1 MIQAFETTSAELN
14 AALLQVAITLGIA
27 LYSLFLHGR
36 YRKPYFFWF
45 SLAWLLYVLRLSAII
60 AFLASGREAW
70 LYWHQVV
77 TGWTALALLWAALV
91 FSRQVAFR
99 PWYLVALLFPL
110 GWSFVAIYLL
120 DNFLFAAGPAVLFLS
135 GVTAWTGWI
144 FFTYWRRVGAPG
156 AGLLALAFGLWAVHH
171 LDYPFLRARGAWAPW
186 GYYLDIAFLLGT
198 AAGITVLVLD
208 DLRRGFAALTAL
220 ASGAARAGT
229 ENDVIDA
236 LLHHAIALPAARGAA
251 LFARRNGALEC
262 VRGAG
267 DCASWGAAALQ
278 PATAERLAS
287 AIAARYPLVLADWRA
302 PDGRRYAFTA
312 MLPILGEST
321 AWSAL
326 IVTGD
331 ARDPFAALDQTFLVA
346 LGAQIGAVLDG
357 AELTRRLRERTADLK
372 RLSARMIQYHED
384 ERRRLSR
391 ELHDETAQVFS
402 ALKLQLGLLGERPDV
417 GRAAAGDLER
427 ALSLVDEGMRSIRS
441 VTETLRPAVLDEL
454 GLIAAMRSIIDDFT
468 ERCGLEV
475 EASLPEQAPVLD
487 GDVELALYR
496 GLQESLTNV
505 LRHAR
510 ARRVSVALAQHEG
523 RITLRVED
531 DGRGL
536 SGGVS
541 LDGLERTGRMGL
553 AGMRDRVE
561 ALGGALALKRG
572 KNGGT
577 VVLISLPVSTEV
589 AA

>member
-1 MIQAFETTSAELN
+1 VIQAFETTSAELN

-27 LYSLFLHGR
+27 LYSLFLHRR

-91 FSRQVAFR
+91 FSRQLAFR
-99 PWYLVALLFPL
+99 AWYLVALVFPL
-110 GWSFVAIYLL
+110 GWSFVAIYLM

-144 FFTYWRRVGAPG
+144 FFAYWRRVRAPG

-229 ENDVIDA
+229 EDDVIDA
-236 LLHHAIALPAARGAA
+236 LLQRAIALPAARGAA

-267 DCASWGAAALQ
+267 DCVSWGAAALQ

-287 AIAARYPLVLADWRA
+287 AIAARHPLVLADWRA
-302 PDGRRYAFTA
+302 PNGRRYAFTA

-331 ARDPFAALDQTFLVA
+331 ARDPFAALDQTFLLA

-357 AELTRRLRERTADLK
+357 AELTRRLRDRTAELK

-402 ALKLQLGLLGERPDV
+402 ALKLQLGLLGERADV
-417 GRAAAGDLER
+417 GRGAAGDLER
-427 ALSLVDEGMRSIRS
+427 AQSLVDEGMRSIRN
-441 VTETLRPAVLDEL
+441 VTEKLRPAVLDEL

-468 ERCGLEV
+468 ERCGLGV
-475 EASLPEQAPVLD
+475 EANLPEQGPALD

-510 ARRVSVALAQHEG
+510 ARRVSVALGQRSG

-531 DGRGL
+531 DGRGMNA
-536 SGGVS
+536 SVT
-541 LDGLERTGRMGL
+541 LDGLERAGRMGL

-561 ALGGALALKRG
+561 ALGGALALEPG
-572 KNGGT
+572 EEGGT